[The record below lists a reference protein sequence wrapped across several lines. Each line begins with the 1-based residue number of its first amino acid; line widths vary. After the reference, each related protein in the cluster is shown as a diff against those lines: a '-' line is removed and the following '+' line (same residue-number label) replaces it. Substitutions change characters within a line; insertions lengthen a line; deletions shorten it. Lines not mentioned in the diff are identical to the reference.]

1 MLKRVREKNEE
12 LEAKCSQL
20 SVLIEALEKREQS
33 NSIELHRLRHCE
45 NSMNSSNEANVLKE
59 KTILDLI
66 AQNKELEAR
75 RKELSDQLIK
85 KKVLYEETIEQL
97 SGESAMHQNER
108 NALQAQL
115 SNLKEEYAVNL
126 KGLTDEVSYY
136 KFLYLTRI
144 CI

>member
-20 SVLIEALEKREQS
+20 NTMIETLEKREQS
-33 NSIELHRLRHCE
+33 NSIELQRLRHCE

-75 RKELSDQLIK
+75 RKELSDQLVRK
-85 KKVLYEETIEQL
+85 KTEYEEIIEQL

-108 NALQAQL
+108 NAVQAQL
-115 SNLKEEYAVNL
+115 NNLNEEYAVSL
-126 KGLTDEVSYY
+126 KDLTNEVSYY
-136 KFLYLTRI
+136 KFLYLTLI